1 MQVLSRYSW
10 PGNIR
15 ELENFVERAVILSR
29 GSELELPL
37 TELRLRDGGISA
49 ADDRRS
55 KDRRAHRQKAQTSN
69 QSTPETAT
77 MTLEDA
83 ERDHILQVL
92 RASDW
97 QVGGPQGAAARLGM
111 KRTTLNSKM
120 KRLSINRTRS

>member
-1 MQVLSRYSW
+1 MDALSRYSW

-29 GSELELPL
+29 GNELELPIA
-37 TELRLRDGGISA
+37 ELRLRDGHVSA
-49 ADDRRS
+49 DDDRRS
-55 KDRRAHRQKAQTSN
+55 KDRRAHRQKPQPINPSASE
-69 QSTPETAT
+69 SGT

-83 ERDHILQVL
+83 EREHILQVL

-120 KRLSINRTRS
+120 KRLSISRIPT